1 MSVATGSHIILYIIL
16 AWIGVAIMV
25 VSVSMTMTEIVGAK
39 MATAEDVG
47 VGSLGCDI
55 ARVVFWR
62 YLGGK
67 LV

>member
-1 MSVATGSHIILYIIL
+1 MSVATGSHIILYIIF

-25 VSVSMTMTEIVGAK
+25 VSVSMTEIVGAK

-47 VGSLGCDI
+47 VGSLGCDF
-55 ARVVFWR
+55 ARVVFGG
-62 YLGGK
+62 YLGEK